1 MNILEALWG
10 GAIRPCERTV
20 KRGSEYDRVREE
32 ANKASD
38 SFWSMLSPEEKA
50 AYNTY
55 SEIRNHLLSISEADI
70 FAKGFRLGVQL
81 LLASICQEDTQ
92 LPQLEDL

>member
-20 KRGSEYDRVREE
+20 KRGSEYERVREE
-32 ANKASD
+32 ANKAYD

-70 FAKGFRLGVQL
+70 FIKGYRLGVRL
-81 LLASICQEDTQ
+81 LLAAICEEDSQ
-92 LPQLEDL
+92 LPLLEDY

>member
-10 GAIRPCERTV
+10 GGVRPCERTV
-20 KRGSEYDRVREE
+20 KQGSEYDMIRKETSNAYDR
-32 ANKASD
+32 
-38 SFWSMLSPEEKA
+38 FWSMLSREEKDA
-50 AYNTY
+50 FNTY
-55 SEIRNHLLSISEADI
+55 SELNNHLLSISEADI